1 MDSKLWEKLNSLEW
15 GEIMVKLYAHAI
27 ARLNWLGLKSEISMQ
42 GKEFKDFAHE
52 AVTLLW
58 EEKRIWDDSK
68 EPDIVNFL
76 KSVINSLIYNMVKS
90 KEREVFTGEDLTEA
104 INDSLFIDLMMEER
118 LIGDEFLEKIEE
130 TMYSDSEMWLVF
142 SSLLEGLK
150 PADIEDK
157 YGIQIEK
164 VRNIQKR
171 LRRHIKKITDL

>member
-1 MDSKLWEKLNSLEW
+1 MDSILRNKLSAQNW
-15 GEIMVKLYAHAI
+15 GEIMEKLYTHSI
-27 ARLNWLGLKSEISMQ
+27 ARINWFGLKSEIRMQ
-42 GKEFKDFAHE
+42 GKESKDFAHE

-90 KEREVFTGEDLTEA
+90 KERDVFTGKDLTEG
-104 INDSLFIDLMMEER
+104 INDSLFIDRMMEER
-118 LIGDEFLEKIEE
+118 LIGNEFLEKLEE
-130 TMYSDSEMWLVF
+130 TMHGDPDMWLVF
-142 SSLLEGLK
+142 NSLIEGLK

-171 LRRHIKKITDL
+171 LRRHIENITDL